1 LDVVVASYFLG
12 AKGSKLFNFL
22 LFVVVELHNSERNK
36 AVLISNHSDVDMQH
50 SLTFALIIGAHHHQC
65 AIT

>member
-22 LFVVVELHNSERNK
+22 LFVVVELHNSFWNK
-36 AVLISNHSDVDMQH
+36 NVLIIYDSGVDMQC
-50 SLTFALIIGAHHHQC
+50 SLTFALFGAHQR
-65 AIT
+65 AKT